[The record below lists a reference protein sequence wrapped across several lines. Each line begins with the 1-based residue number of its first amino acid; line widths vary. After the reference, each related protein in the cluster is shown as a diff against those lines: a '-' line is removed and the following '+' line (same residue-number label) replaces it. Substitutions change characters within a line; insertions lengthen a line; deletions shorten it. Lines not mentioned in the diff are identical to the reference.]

1 MVWAVQRK
9 KLDALQRKWYSGW
22 QSQIQ
27 ANVTSDFMVVS
38 GADRMQNTD
47 DFDTSFAL

>member
-1 MVWAVQRK
+1 M
-9 KLDALQRKWYSGW
+9 
-22 QSQIQ
+22 Q

-47 DFDTSFAL
+47 DSDTSFAL